1 MKDKLFIG
9 IFIVLAVFAAL
20 VNIEIFSMVVNADI
34 PDWLKYLLLR
44 QEAKNASFDDFG
56 HYRTIN
62 IMVFAVTIFYE
73 NRLICL

>member
-20 VNIEIFSMVVNADI
+20 VNIGIFSMVVNDDI

-44 QEAKNASFDDFG
+44 
-56 HYRTIN
+56 
-62 IMVFAVTIFYE
+62 
-73 NRLICL
+73 